1 MANKCLSL
9 LPEIALTQPFLQRF
23 EARFGVEPAT
33 WHSGMKQSQRRRV
46 WRGVA
51 EGRVQVVAG
60 ARSAL
65 FLPFANPGL
74 IVVDEAHEISFKQ
87 EDGVRYHARDVA
99 VMRGKFEGFPVVLA
113 SATPALESRHMVSI
127 GRYKGLAIPSRFGAA
142 KMPRIEAIDLTQDQ
156 PERGH
161 WIAPDACS
169 RRWRN
174 GSNAASRA
182 CCSSTAAAMRRSP
195 CAAIAGTGSN
205 APIAPH
211 GWSSTGWSAASPATI
226 AAM

>member
-1 MANKCLSL
+1 M
-9 LPEIALTQPFLQRF
+9 
-23 EARFGVEPAT
+23 
-33 WHSGMKQSQRRRV
+33 
-46 WRGVA
+46 
-51 EGRVQVVAG
+51 QVVAG

-113 SATPALESRHMVSI
+113 SATPALESRHMVAI

-142 KMPRIEAIDLTQDQ
+142 KL
-156 PERGH
+156 PEDRGNR
-161 WIAPDACS
+161 PDAGPARARHMDRADLCL

-174 GSNAASRA
+174 GLNGASKA
-182 CCSSTAAAMRRSP
+182 CCSSTAAAMRR
-195 CAAIAGTGSN
+195 
-205 APIAPH
+205 
-211 GWSSTGWSAASPATI
+211 
-226 AAM
+226 